1 MHICCT
7 VLFTSSSYQ
16 LLKTVTLLDPSL
28 PSVARVTTGFL
39 FFMAKRKRKEREEEG
54 LSDETFTQFP
64 LSQKWERKKTNEMR
78 KEENKNKCNRDL
90 TRSIEKRNPAHAKRW
105 FLTTSIL
112 HDSQGSFVDKT
123 GTSTSRFTWTL
134 WKRKRLYSDREVY
147 WDGRGWN
154 SWLLK
159 PRRYTVCLLLFSS
172 C

>member
-7 VLFTSSSYQ
+7 VLFKLSSCY

-39 FFMAKRKRKEREEEG
+39 FFIAKRKRKEREEEG

-64 LSQKWERKKTNEMR
+64 LSQKWERKKTTEMR

-90 TRSIEKRNPAHAKRW
+90 TRSIEKEFQLTRKGDFWQRLFFMIRKEALLIRLVPAPLVSLEHSGNVRGSTVIEK
-105 FLTTSIL
+105 SI
-112 HDSQGSFVDKT
+112 
-123 GTSTSRFTWTL
+123 GT
-134 WKRKRLYSDREVY
+134 E
-147 WDGRGWN
+147 RGWN

-159 PRRYTVCLLLFSS
+159 LRRYTVCLLLFSS